1 MYNIYQFEKKLSI
14 DAQKKKLELKTM
26 NDKKN
31 VKAKNA
37 ALGEAYR
44 QRVGEFISKMVQK
57 VRDKS
62 PLDFTETKESFNR
75 PDTRGF

>member
-14 DAQKKKLELKTM
+14 DAQKKKQELKHL

-44 QRVGEFISKMVQK
+44 
-57 VRDKS
+57 
-62 PLDFTETKESFNR
+62 
-75 PDTRGF
+75 